1 MFLVFLCAFS
11 PTHPSPS
18 DQIDLQ
24 DFSIFLLKTS
34 SDYNTS
40 PKKQK
45 RRQPN

>member
-11 PTHPSPS
+11 PTHLSPS

-24 DFSIFLLKTS
+24 DFPVFLLKTS
-34 SDYNTS
+34 FDYSTS